1 MKSEEQKAF
10 VDELTRTFHTIHKP
24 LPQADA
30 LGVWWTMLE
39 PFPMPLVISALSRYL
54 SVKDVPLT
62 PAAVLRYLPKRRDER
77 PEADEAWAI
86 AVRAADER
94 ETVVWTTEIAEAWA
108 TAQPV
113 FQLDDMVGARMAFKA
128 AYGRLIDHARAI
140 GQFPQWV
147 VSQGFD
153 AARRLEATHDAV
165 RSGRLQLDQV
175 RAPGLLLAS
184 PDDRMSLNVREQLQ
198 QLKLLCQQIVG
209 AGTQAGTQKAQAV
222 KEEREQLEVKKRAIA
237 EQVLQY
243 KRGEKGVRHE

>member
-1 MKSEEQKAF
+1 VKPEEQKAF
-10 VDELTRTFHTIHKP
+10 IDELTRTFHTIHKP

-39 PFPMPLVISALSRYL
+39 PFPMPLVISALSSYL

-108 TAQPV
+108 TAKPV
-113 FQLDDMVGARMAFKA
+113 FQLDDVVGARMAFKA
-128 AYGRLIDHARAI
+128 TYGRLIDHARAI

-147 VSQGFD
+147 ISQGFD
-153 AARRLEATHDAV
+153 AARRLEVTHDAV
-165 RSGRLQLDQV
+165 RNGRLQLNQV
-175 RAPGLLLAS
+175 RVPERLLAG
-184 PDDRMSLNVREQLQ
+184 PDDRMSLNAREQLQ
-198 QLKLLCQQIVG
+198 ELKLLCQRIVG
-209 AGTQAGTQKAQAV
+209 AGTQAATQKAQAAT
-222 KEEREQLEVKKRAIA
+222 EEREQFAAKKRALA
-237 EQVLQY
+237 DEVQ
-243 KRGEKGVRHE
+243 KRGQEGGKL

>member
-1 MKSEEQKAF
+1 MKPEEQKAF
-10 VDELTRTFHTIHKP
+10 IDELTRTFHTIHKP

-39 PFPMPLVISALSRYL
+39 PFPMPLVISALSSYL

-113 FQLDDMVGARMAFKA
+113 FQLDDVVGARMAFKA
-128 AYGRLIDHARAI
+128 TYGRLIDHARAI

-147 VSQGFD
+147 ISQGFD
-153 AARRLEATHDAV
+153 AARRVEVTHDAV
-165 RSGRLQLDQV
+165 RNGRLQLNQV
-175 RAPGLLLAS
+175 RVPELLLAG
-184 PDDRMSLNVREQLQ
+184 PDDRMSLNAREQLQ

-209 AGTQAGTQKAQAV
+209 AGTQAATQKEQAA
-222 KEEREQLEVKKRAIA
+222 KEEREQFAEKKRALA
-237 EQVLQY
+237 EEVR
-243 KRGEKGVRHE
+243 KRGQEGGKL

>member
-1 MKSEEQKAF
+1 VKPEEQKAF
-10 VDELTRTFHTIHKP
+10 IDELTRTFHTIHKP

-39 PFPMPLVISALSRYL
+39 PFPMPLVISALSSYL

-62 PAAVLRYLPKRRDER
+62 PAAILRYLPKRRDER

-113 FQLDDMVGARMAFKA
+113 FQLDDVVGARMAFKA
-128 AYGRLIDHARAI
+128 TYGRLIDQARAI

-147 VSQGFD
+147 ISQGFD
-153 AARRLEATHDAV
+153 AARRLEVTHDAV
-165 RSGRLQLDQV
+165 RNGRLQLNQLRV
-175 RAPGLLLAS
+175 SELLLAG
-184 PDDRMSLNVREQLQ
+184 PDDRMSLNAREQLQ

-209 AGTQAGTQKAQAV
+209 AGTQAATQKAQAAE
-222 KEEREQLEVKKRAIA
+222 EERVQFAAKKCALAEEVR
-237 EQVLQY
+237 
-243 KRGEKGVRHE
+243 KRGQEGGKL